1 MVRIS
6 PWLCLALLGGCAA
19 HKVQMEVAASP
30 AVALET
36 RTVAVIAQER
46 ECKPVADELVAVL
59 RASDLFVV
67 DPHANVQLKVF
78 SCGVDIGWTLYQEVD
93 ESGGDRQRAD
103 LDGRGH
109 AVVAVTQDGQTRA
122 HLVGNGRDGH
132 IGAWRAQGIR
142 DMFRTRHAMQSR
154 LTQAVAQDVVTQLDP
169 MPQQYTRK
177 LYANAGKGT
186 AKDLHNLAVLA
197 EQGGDLREAI
207 RLASAALAERPNA
220 RIASYLDSLERRSV
234 TTPAR
239 PPIH

>member
-1 MVRIS
+1 
-6 PWLCLALLGGCAA
+6 
-19 HKVQMEVAASP
+19 
-30 AVALET
+30 
-36 RTVAVIAQER
+36 
-46 ECKPVADELVAVL
+46 
-59 RASDLFVV
+59 
-67 DPHANVQLKVF
+67 
-78 SCGVDIGWTLYQEVD
+78 
-93 ESGGDRQRAD
+93 
-103 LDGRGH
+103 
-109 AVVAVTQDGQTRA
+109 
-122 HLVGNGRDGH
+122 
-132 IGAWRAQGIR
+132 
-142 DMFRTRHAMQSR
+142 
-154 LTQAVAQDVVTQLDP
+154 